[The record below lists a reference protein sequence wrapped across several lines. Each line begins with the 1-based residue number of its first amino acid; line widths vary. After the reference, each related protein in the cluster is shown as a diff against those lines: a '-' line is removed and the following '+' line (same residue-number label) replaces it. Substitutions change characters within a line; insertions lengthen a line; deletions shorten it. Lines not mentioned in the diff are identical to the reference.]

1 MSVGRRDFIRRL
13 PVMTAG
19 LAGAVT
25 TLSACAG
32 TRYLAPTP
40 GPDGLS
46 VDLATLGQD
55 SEAFLQTP
63 DMERPIY
70 LRRNEEGA
78 WTAVLASCTHR
89 GCQPEPVADRL
100 VCPCHGSEFSLTGEV
115 LQGPAD
121 QALPRYDVTQE
132 GDKLLVRPGRMGA

>member
-1 MSVGRRDFIRRL
+1 ML
-13 PVMTAG
+13 TAG
-19 LAGAVT
+19 LAGAVSVT

-40 GPDGLS
+40 RPDGLS

-70 LRRNEEGA
+70 LRRNEQGT

-89 GCQPEPVADRL
+89 GCQPEPVGGRL

-121 QALPRYDVTQE
+121 QALRRYDVTQE
-132 GDKLLVRPGRMGA
+132 GDQLLVRLGRMGA